1 MRIKITLSS
10 EKNLFTRGE
19 WLISSADNHT
29 TFLKLGVEW
38 IGGGKRKCVP
48 ITQPRGTK
56 IKSDYSVGASS
67 TVLPGQPMNFLCL

>member
-29 TFLKLGVEW
+29 TFLKLGVE
-38 IGGGKRKCVP
+38 
-48 ITQPRGTK
+48 
-56 IKSDYSVGASS
+56 
-67 TVLPGQPMNFLCL
+67 